1 MCGRVPE
8 MFIHIIGPMAEMA
21 CVSCEQSYGCIL
33 EYGLDLSD
41 DTLKIA
47 YEIWQE
53 GACNQMGIDEIPCE
67 YDEIKSYK
75 FIPTNKTV
83 IS

>member
-1 MCGRVPE
+1 MITCINIVKCPVCGRVPE
-8 MFIHIIGPMAEMA
+8 MFIHTIGPMIEMA
-21 CVSCEQSYGCIL
+21 CRSCEKSYGCVL

-53 GACNQMGIDEIPCE
+53 GACNQMGLEEIPCK
-67 YDEIKSYK
+67 YDEI
-75 FIPTNKTV
+75 NR
-83 IS
+83 